1 MPPWTPRGSPGIPL
15 EFQRKGC
22 VCVVFQC
29 VHLRKLLRGQGV
41 DLVILG
47 MSWEQNEI
55 RDPEEVVTMGP
66 PNLESMYP

>member
-15 EFQRKGC
+15 EFLRKG
-22 VCVVFQC
+22 CVVFQC
-29 VHLRKLLRGQGV
+29 FHLRKLLRGQGV

-55 RDPEEVVTMGP
+55 QDPEEFVTMGP
-66 PNLESMYP
+66 PKLESMYS